1 MKELS
6 DLRKIRRE
14 KLAQLYAKGV
24 DPYINRFK
32 VSDNIGSLID
42 EFSEKSKESLE
53 KIDRKCL
60 IGGRMM
66 ARRGHGK
73 TTFCHVKD
81 RSSQIQIYIRKDEIG
96 EEDYETFGLLDIG
109 DFIGIEGKISKTS
122 PLRYFSILGKI
133 TFVHN
138 S

>member
-1 MKELS
+1 MPLYLLLIQISDSIDSMEESS

-53 KIDRKCL
+53 KIGRKCL

-81 RSSQIQIYIRKDEIG
+81 RSSQIQIYR
-96 EEDYETFGLLDIG
+96 FLQ
-109 DFIGIEGKISKTS
+109 
-122 PLRYFSILGKI
+122 
-133 TFVHN
+133 N
-138 S
+138 SHQLYHFHHHLFHFLAE